1 MAFTRKR
8 RQEQQLYSKERFSLL
23 LLNLEEYYFEQH
35 TANHIIKK
43 DCRDERKIRGSLK
56 ICSKSIIFEPDE
68 KIQPIIKIPLRDC
81 INIEAPENNEENN
94 SFTWYTSG
102 VISVVSNQAFL
113 IKEQNIIA
121 PYKTER
127 GKTEYLFQLD
137 VAGKTDDVIQT
148 LLQLNRASHLD
159 KLGDQAAMITAIL
172 QSRLARTS
180 FDKNRFQNVSETL
193 HMECEAEMVT
203 PLVTNP
209 GHVCI
214 TDANLYFQPLNGY
227 PKPVVHI
234 KMHNVRRIYKRR
246 HGLMPL
252 GLEVFCTE
260 NDLCSDIYLKFY
272 NSQDRDELYFY
283 IATYLENHITEQT
296 AESYMLQ
303 WQRGHIS
310 NYQYL
315 LHLNNL
321 ADRSCNDLSQYPVFP
336 WIIADYSSSELDLT
350 KPETFR
356 DLSKPVGALN
366 RERLERLLTRYREM
380 PEPKFMYGSHYSSP
394 GYVLFYL
401 VRVAPEYMLCLQN
414 GKFDHADRTFNSI
427 AETWKN
433 CLDGATD
440 FKELIPEF
448 YENDSSFLVNSLKLD
463 LGKRQGGKM
472 VEHVELPPWALDPD
486 DFLQKSQNALE
497 SQYVSEHLHEWINLV
512 FGYKQKGSEAIAA
525 HNVFHPLTYEGG
537 VDLNSIMDP
546 NEKVALLTQILEFG
560 QTPKQLFTTPHPRR
574 IIPKFKSLSRTS
586 NHNVSIAESPVSPSE
601 ESFEDLTEESITLA
615 WNNIAKLKLD
625 EQHKIHKEEITGIAV
640 SCNGSSVFTTSQD
653 STLKMFSKES
663 KTLQRSI
670 SFSNMALSSCL
681 ILPGDTTVISSSWDN
696 HIYFYSVA
704 FGRRQDTLMGHDD
717 AVSKICWHDNR
728 LYSAS
733 WDSTVKVWHCVP
745 AEVLGTKRH
754 QCELL
759 AELEHDVSVNTI
771 NLNAANAILVSGTK
785 EGTISIWDV
794 TTATMLHQLSCHS
807 GTVYDAAFSPDS
819 RHLLSTGEDGC
830 FKVIDVQT
838 GMLISSM
845 ASEHPQRCFKW
856 DGHTVLSGSQSGEL
870 LVWDLLAGKVIER
883 IKGHTGAV
891 TCMWMNE
898 QCSSIIT
905 GGEDKQI
912 MFWKLQY

>member
-1 MAFTRKR
+1 LPFCKKP
-8 RQEQQLYSKERFSLL
+8 SFSSHFFISRFSLL

-35 TANHIIKK
+35 TANHIIKR
-43 DCRDERKIRGSLK
+43 DCKDERKTRGSLK

-68 KIQPIIKIPLRDC
+68 KLQPIIKDLWA
-81 INIEAPENNEENN
+81 NH
-94 SFTWYTSG
+94 
-102 VISVVSNQAFL
+102 AFL
-113 IKEQNIIA
+113 IKEQNVIA

-127 GKTEYLFQLD
+127 
-137 VAGKTDDVIQT
+137 
-148 LLQLNRASHLD
+148 LNRASHLD

-180 FDKNRFQNVSETL
+180 FDKNRFQNISETL

-234 KMHNVRRIYKRR
+234 TMHNVRRIYKRR

-272 NSQDRDELYFY
+272 NSQDRDELYFH

-336 WIIADYSSSELDLT
+336 WIIADYSSLELDLT
-350 KPETFR
+350 RPETFR
-356 DLSKPVGALN
+356 DLSKPVGLH
-366 RERLERLLTRYREM
+366 
-380 PEPKFMYGSHYSSP
+380 FP
-394 GYVLFYL
+394 G
-401 VRVAPEYMLCLQN
+401 
-414 GKFDHADRTFNSI
+414 
-427 AETWKN
+427 
-433 CLDGATD
+433 
-440 FKELIPEF
+440 
-448 YENDSSFLVNSLKLD
+448 FLVNSLKLD

-472 VEHVELPPWALDPD
+472 VDNVELPPWASDPD
-486 DFLQKSQNALE
+486 DFLQKCQNALE
-497 SQYVSEHLHEWINLV
+497 SQYVSEHLHEWIDLV
-512 FGYKQKGSEAIAA
+512 FGYKQKGREAIAA
-525 HNVFHPLTYEGG
+525 NNVFHPLTYEGG
-537 VDLNSIMDP
+537 VDLNSILDP

-560 QTPKQLFTTPHPRR
+560 QTPKQLFTTPHPQR

-586 NHNVSIAESPVSPSE
+586 SHNVSIAESPVSPNE

-615 WNNIAKLKLD
+615 WNNIAKLKLY
-625 EQHKIHKEEITGIAV
+625 EQYKIHKDTAV
-640 SCNGSSVFTTSQD
+640 QSCSVFVITSLIFALD

-663 KTLQRSI
+663 KMLQRSV

-696 HIYFYSVA
+696 HIYFYSIA
-704 FGRRQDTLMGHDD
+704 FGRLQDTLLGHDD
-717 AVSKICWHDNR
+717 AISKICWHDNR

-745 AEVLGTKRH
+745 AEVLSTKRH
-754 QCELL
+754 HFELL

-771 NLNAANAILVSGTK
+771 NLNAANAMLVSGTK
-785 EGTISIWDV
+785 EGTISIWDIS
-794 TTATMLHQLSCHS
+794 TATVLHQLACHS

-819 RHLLSTGEDGC
+819 RHLLSSGEDGC

-845 ASEHPQRCFKW
+845 VSEQCFKW

-905 GGEDKQI
+905 GGEDRQI

>member
-35 TANHIIKK
+35 MANHIINK

-81 INIEAPENNEENN
+81 ISIEAPEDNEANNP
-94 SFTWYTSG
+94 FTWYTPG

-121 PYKTER
+121 PYRTER

-137 VAGKTDDVIQT
+137 VAGKVDDVIQT
-148 LLQLNRASHLD
+148 LLQLYRASHLD

-234 KMHNVRRIYKRR
+234 MMHNVRRIYKRR

-366 RERLERLLTRYREM
+366 KERLERLLTRYREM

-440 FKELIPEF
+440 FKEVSSQKLLEVTLPDCSVLFSISKILNFFLLI
-448 YENDSSFLVNSLKLD
+448 
-463 LGKRQGGKM
+463 
-472 VEHVELPPWALDPD
+472 DPD

-497 SQYVSEHLHEWINLV
+497 SQYVSEHLHEWIDLI
-512 FGYKQKGSEAIAA
+512 FGYKQKGREAIAA

-574 IIPKFKSLSRTS
+574 IIPKFKSLRTS
-586 NHNVSIAESPVSPSE
+586 SHNVSIDESPVSPSE

-663 KTLQRSI
+663 KMLQRSV

-681 ILPGDTTVISSSWDN
+681 ILPGDATVISSSWDN

-754 QCELL
+754 QFELL

-771 NLNAANAILVSGTK
+771 NLNAANAMLVSGTK

-807 GTVYDAAFSPDS
+807 GTVYAAAFSPDS

-845 ASEHPQRCFKW
+845 ASEQPQRCFKW
-856 DGHTVLSGSQSGEL
+856 DGHSVLSGSQSGEL
-870 LVWDLLAGKVIER
+870 LVWDLFAGKVIER

>member
-1 MAFTRKR
+1 DKAVWKK
-8 RQEQQLYSKERFSLL
+8 QQSNLFFFFICRFSLL

-35 TANHIIKK
+35 TANHIINK
-43 DCRDERKIRGSLK
+43 DCKDERKFRGSLK
-56 ICSKSIIFEPDE
+56 ICSKSIIFEPDDN
-68 KIQPIIKIPLRDC
+68 IQPIIKIPLRDC
-81 INIEAPENNEENN
+81 ISLFGIN
-94 SFTWYTSG
+94 
-102 VISVVSNQAFL
+102 L
-113 IKEQNIIA
+113 
-121 PYKTER
+121 TEH
-127 GKTEYLFQLD
+127 LFQLD
-137 VAGKTDDVIQT
+137 VAGKVGDVVQT
-148 LLQLNRASHLD
+148 LHQVCSYSIFLHISSQHLLIF
-159 KLGDQAAMITAIL
+159 KLEVNLLLFFTC
-172 QSRLARTS
+172 
-180 FDKNRFQNVSETL
+180 RFQSISETL
-193 HMECEAEMVT
+193 HMECKAEMVT

-209 GHVCI
+209 GHVCV

-227 PKPVVHI
+227 PKPVVQI
-234 KMHNVRRIYKRR
+234 TLQNVRRIYKRR

-272 NSQDRDELYFY
+272 NYQDRDEVYFL
-283 IATYLENHITEQT
+283 IATYIENHIAEHT

-336 WIIADYSSSELDLT
+336 WIIADYSSSVLDLT

-366 RERLERLLTRYREM
+366 KERLDRLVTRYQEM

-414 GKFDHADRTFNSI
+414 GKFDHADRMFNSI

-472 VEHVELPPWALDPD
+472 VEDVELPPWASGPD
-486 DFLQKSQNALE
+486 DFLQKSQEALE
-497 SQYVSEHLHEWINLV
+497 SPYVSEHLHEWIDII

-560 QTPKQLFTTPHPRR
+560 QTPKQLFTTPHPQR
-574 IIPKFKSLSRTS
+574 IIPKLKSLSRTS
-586 NHNVSIAESPVSPSE
+586 SHSTSIAESPVSPNE

-625 EQHKIHKEEITGIAV
+625 KQYKIHKEAITGIAV
-640 SCNGSSVFTTSQD
+640 TCNGSSVFTTSQD
-653 STLKMFSKES
+653 STLKMFSKDS
-663 KTLQRSI
+663 KTIQRSV
-670 SFSNMALSSCL
+670 SFSNMALSSCV

-696 HIYFYSVA
+696 HIYFYSIA
-704 FGRRQDTLMGHDD
+704 FGRQQDVLMGHDD
-717 AVSKICWHDNR
+717 AVSKICWRDGR
-728 LYSAS
+728 LFSAS

-745 AEVLGTKRH
+745 GETVSNKKH
-754 QCELL
+754 HFELL
-759 AELEHDVSVNTI
+759 AELEHDVSVSMLMHALVTRTEC
-771 NLNAANAILVSGTK
+771 LNMIFLLFLLFTSFFHT
-785 EGTISIWDV
+785 
-794 TTATMLHQLSCHS
+794 
-807 GTVYDAAFSPDS
+807 DS
-819 RHLLSTGEDGC
+819 RHLLSTGEDCC

-838 GMLISSM
+838 GMLISSVTT
-845 ASEHPQRCFKW
+845 EEPQRCFKW
-856 DGHTVLSGSQSGEL
+856 DGNTILSGSQSGEL
-870 LVWDLLAGKVIER
+870 LIWDLLGGKVTER

-891 TCMWMNE
+891 MSMWMNE
-898 QCSSIIT
+898 QCNSVIT
-905 GGEDKQI
+905 GGEDKHI